1 MGFLTGPI
9 QRPGT
14 GISPVKSEWEDEV
27 TAPLLLAVLT

>member
-14 GISPVKSEWEDEV
+14 GNSPVKSEWEDEV